1 MAWDPMQVD
10 PNASIWAA
18 VGGFF
23 GRLLF
28 FARADNRRWS
38 WALVWEIPIAI
49 VMGMLGMAIADYLNL
64 KGNVAFGVI
73 IGVSY
78 VGPRVIDSIL
88 DLVLMKLRGT
98 PAPGQKPGQSQK

>member
-18 VGGFF
+18 VGGLV

-28 FARADNRRWS
+28 FARADRRRWS
-38 WALVWEIPIAI
+38 WALAWEVPIAI
-49 VMGMLGMAIADYLNL
+49 GMAFIGLGITEYLHL
-64 KGNVAFGVI
+64 TGNVGFGVI

-78 VGPRVIDSIL
+78 VGPRVIDSIIDIGL
-88 DLVLMKLRGT
+88 DWFRRKAKDR
-98 PAPGQKPGQSQK
+98 P